1 MLVIGREVG
10 EIIVIDDDIRIMVVE
25 TRDGVVRFGVDAP
38 REVPV
43 HRAEVYKRI
52 QEASQDKCGA
62 ASRAAPEARHAG
74 RATGTAGSRG
84 RTR

>member
-10 EIIVIDDDIRIMVVE
+10 EVIMIGDDIRIMVVE

-43 HRAEVYKRI
+43 HRAEVYRRI
-52 QEASQDKCGA
+52 KETQCARARRANKAS
-62 ASRAAPEARHAG
+62 
-74 RATGTAGSRG
+74 
-84 RTR
+84 

>member
-10 EIIVIDDDIRIMVVE
+10 EVITIGDDIRIMVVE
-25 TRDGVVRFGVDAP
+25 TRDGMVRFGVSAP

-52 QEASQDKCGA
+52 KEGEVRKGRGA
-62 ASRAAPEARHAG
+62 
-74 RATGTAGSRG
+74 
-84 RTR
+84 